1 MPRDNQSTATRR
13 NSHLRIPAARRALV
27 DHPTTLSSAS
37 IGVLP
42 EELRGH
48 RLFSP
53 ALAQYVRDRFAR
65 ASPGTKKQALKAF
78 RLLWA
83 FVDHERI
90 NTRRMYSSWSDV
102 DDGLLSRLIG
112 WMSNAED
119 GPKLNSLTKATRYNL
134 IRAFFEWL
142 KIERNVL
149 PESWVIRRNPWP
161 LSYRHT
167 KSRDVLSEAE
177 LGPILRAAVQ
187 DIQKTVA
194 RWDHARAIINDPSI
208 VVPPGGAKISAYK
221 NPAVALKALGTGF
234 PDGLPSR
241 EDLKTRRK
249 GLYHAFLHYPQF
261 SYVSAIESLF
271 PTPRLLVPFVVLIAQ
286 ATLFNP
292 DTVLQLRWSKID
304 EEHPVF
310 GADRW
315 RLRGD
320 KPRAG
325 RAQVRSFPAKVTD
338 LTNPVALLRVLRTQT
353 ASIRTGLPR
362 ELRDYVFVFR
372 AESSAKPAGTFAA
385 SGPSRGTWHRVLR
398 RFIAE
403 YRLAPFTLA
412 NLRPTGSD
420 LVDEITEGNL
430 TAQQTLLNHAR
441 PETTE
446 RHYRSHAAHERLQ
459 EKLAQAMAWRER
471 YARSGGAVDSRGK
484 LGSRRAATPGYECF
498 DPYDSPEPDQ
508 FSGRLCTAYGRCPAC
523 PLHALNTRSASSL
536 ARVTQLAARLEEC
549 SEVIAPQRWL
559 WKWAPV
565 QKAVRAH
572 LLLFADEIY
581 AAARSLQLP
590 PIPEIE

>member
-1 MPRDNQSTATRR
+1 MPREHQSTVTRR
-13 NSHLRIPAARRALV
+13 NSHLRIPATRRALV
-27 DHPTTLSSAS
+27 DHPTALSSAS
-37 IGVLP
+37 ISVLP

-48 RLFSP
+48 KVFSP

-65 ASPGTKKQALKAF
+65 ASSGTKKQALKAF

-83 FVDHERI
+83 FIGHEQI
-90 NTRRMYSSWSDV
+90 NTRRMYRSWSDV
-102 DDGLLSRLIG
+102 DDGLLSRLIA
-112 WMSNAED
+112 WMSSVED

-134 IRAFFEWL
+134 IRVFFEWL
-142 KIERNVL
+142 KIDRNVL

-161 LSYRHT
+161 LSYRQT

-187 DIQKTVA
+187 DIQNTVA
-194 RWDHARAIINDPSI
+194 RWDHARAIIDDPSI
-208 VVPPGGAKISAYK
+208 VVPRPGAKISAYK
-221 NPAVALKALGTGF
+221 SPAVALKALGTGF
-234 PDGLPSR
+234 PEGLPSR

-292 DTVLQLRWSKID
+292 DTVLQLRWSNID

-362 ELRDYVFVFR
+362 ELRDYVFIFR
-372 AESSAKPAGTFAA
+372 AESSAKPAGTFVA

-430 TAQQTLLNHAR
+430 TAQQTLLNHVR
-441 PETTE
+441 LETTE
-446 RHYRSHAAHERLQ
+446 RHYRSHAARARLQ

-471 YARSGGAVDSRGK
+471 YARSGGAVETRGQ
-484 LGSRRAATPGYECF
+484 LGSHRAATPGYECF
-498 DPYDSPEPDQ
+498 DPYDSPEPGQ
-508 FSGRLCTAYGRCPAC
+508 VAGRLCTGYGRCPGC
-523 PLHALNTRSASSL
+523 PLHALNTRSPISL
-536 ARVTQLAARLEEC
+536 GRVAQLAARLDEA
-549 SEVIAPQRWL
+549 SSVMAPSRWVSQ
-559 WKWAPV
+559 WMPI
-565 QKAVRAH
+565 QKAVHKH
-572 LLLFADEIY
+572 LHLFAEEVFT
-581 AAARSLQLP
+581 AARRLQLP
-590 PIPEIE
+590 SIPEIE